1 MNNKKFFTIISLI
14 CSLTVSFS
22 YATDKYEQI
31 KNDLRSIREEYSQLN
46 QASTFK
52 KNESDYSLASLQD
65 TQKLNSD
72 TSERIEK
79 VIQELRSIQIDISRK
94 MSVTKDTYSSSGNT
108 LNADPKVTS
117 INEDF
122 TTPDFMSVKSSTN
135 KSLVGSSYY
144 SFGYLRQSQDFLNF
158 QSNNIN
164 LRYNQRL
171 HKNFDLLYNIVF
183 GKTQWEETYDQRLDK
198 KSGTRFA
205 WSLGARFHYK
215 FELQNRIISSIDP
228 FISASMGYDY
238 LFGDQMVSVGPI
250 SFTPIT
256 DAWPWSIVGG
266 LELKIGERFSLAP
279 YFEFTDV
286 FAIESESYSLYGI
299 HFAWHMSENFG
310 LMFGYSTNS
319 EQNSLHS
326 HLMLRF

>member
-1 MNNKKFFTIISLI
+1 MSNKKFFTIISLI

-22 YATDKYEQI
+22 HATDKFEQI

-46 QASTFK
+46 QASAFK
-52 KNESDYSLASLQD
+52 KTESDYSIGSLQD

-79 VIQELRSIQIDISRK
+79 VIQDLRSIQIDISGK
-94 MSVTKDTYSSSGNT
+94 MSVTKDPDLSYGST
-108 LNADPKVTS
+108 LTSDPNVTS

-122 TTPDFMSVKSSTN
+122 ASLDFMSVKSSTN
-135 KSLVGSSYY
+135 KSLVGSSHY

-158 QSNNIN
+158 QSNN
-164 LRYNQRL
+164 LSLKYNQRL

-183 GKTQWEETYDQRLDK
+183 GKTQWEETYDQILEK

-205 WSLGARFHYK
+205 LSLGARFHYK
-215 FELQNRIISSIDP
+215 FDLRNKIISSIDP

-238 LFGDQMVSVGPI
+238 LLGDQMVSVGPI
-250 SFTPIT
+250 SFTPIA

-266 LELKIGERFSLAP
+266 VELKLGGRFSLAP

-286 FAIESESYSLYGI
+286 FAIEIESYSLYGI